1 MRETE
6 TNGLTEMLRRHD
18 RDRFLTTLFAPA
30 ARRPELWAVL
40 AFNHEIARVR
50 ETVSQPILGQI
61 RLQWW
66 RDAIEEIYAGKPPR
80 RHETAEPLADA
91 IRGRGLKRRHFDTL
105 IDARERD
112 LDETPPATL
121 AELDAY
127 AAASAGTLFELMA
140 DILAPDLT
148 PAGLA
153 AARAVGTG
161 WGLVG
166 LIRAV
171 PFHLASGRI
180 FIPDELGLDAATLQA
195 QQFSPSLGAALARIA
210 DAARRHLAAA
220 RAARRT
226 IAGAA
231 LPALLP
237 ARLVDH
243 YLKRLAASGYDPYRA
258 EVQQPDPLAVWRLG
272 VGRLISRF

>member
-6 TNGLTEMLRRHD
+6 TNGLVEMLRRHD
-18 RDRFLTTLFAPA
+18 RDRFFCTLFAPA

-66 RDAIEEIYAGKPPR
+66 RDAVDEIYAGKPPR
-80 RHETAEPLADA
+80 RHETAEPLADV
-91 IRGRGLKRRHFDTL
+91 IRGRGLKRARLDAL

-127 AAASAGTLFELMA
+127 AAASAGALTELMA
-140 DILAPDLT
+140 EILAPDISQ
-148 PAGLA
+148 AGLA
-153 AARAVGTG
+153 AARAVGTA

-180 FIPDELGLDAATLQA
+180 FIPDELGLDSATLQA
-195 QQFSPSLGAALARIA
+195 QQFSPALGAALARIA
-210 DAARRHLAAA
+210 DAARRHIAAA
-220 RAARRT
+220 RSARRT

-231 LPALLP
+231 LPALLS
-237 ARLVDH
+237 ARLADH
-243 YLKRLAASGYDPYRA
+243 YLRRLAATGYDPYRP
-258 EVQQPDPLAVWRLG
+258 EIQQPDPLALWRLG
-272 VGRLISRF
+272 LGRLTGRF